1 MKGLLGLLKVTIFGF
16 EMKALTF
23 YILLGV
29 AILLVLFL
37 IGVIGSKIEK
47 KKKKN

>member
-1 MKGLLGLLKVTIFGF
+1 MKGLLNFLNVTVLGY
-16 EMKALTF
+16 EMKDVTF

-37 IGVIGSKIEK
+37 IGVIGSKIDK
-47 KKKKN
+47 KKKQN